1 MFKADWLLPLPAGL
15 DQHQAMCN
23 GTAGLTAVSLLAALG
38 YQVAALTGRHK
49 EQGGHT
55 DRLGSESHSAAQRI
69 AGAGQAAGPDELWRS
84 AVCGL
89 RSAV

>member
-38 YQVAALTGRHK
+38 YW
-49 EQGGHT
+49 
-55 DRLGSESHSAAQRI
+55 I
-69 AGAGQAAGPDELWRS
+69 
-84 AVCGL
+84 
-89 RSAV
+89 